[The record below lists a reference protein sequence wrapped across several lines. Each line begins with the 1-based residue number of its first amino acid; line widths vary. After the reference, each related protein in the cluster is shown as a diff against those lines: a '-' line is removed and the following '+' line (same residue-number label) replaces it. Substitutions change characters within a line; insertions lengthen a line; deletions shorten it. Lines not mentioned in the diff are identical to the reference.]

1 MSRIILVAALVL
13 GASAFGGTAIA
24 ARPVSQACLGA
35 SVSSAAQN
43 IPEYGSVVS
52 GAAHAS
58 GEGNRVGV
66 GDDVQA
72 IQAGFVPDEI
82 FPNTCND

>member
-1 MSRIILVAALVL
+1 MSRIILSTALVF
-13 GASAFGGTAIA
+13 GAFAFGGTALA

-43 IPEYGSVVS
+43 IPDYGAVVS
-52 GAAHAS
+52 GAARAS
-58 GEGNRVGV
+58 GADNRVGI
-66 GDDVQA
+66 GDDVQF
-72 IQAGFVPDEI
+72 IQSGEVPDEI